1 MKRLYFGVSEN
12 YLFNYI
18 YMTPTMYEKITE
30 GSIKYNQIFANT
42 ISELSASDIVD
53 LTSYL
58 KENDKVSGITITQDI
73 NESYQES
80 LESLLT
86 VVVLFIGSSVLLSCI
101 VLYNL
106 NNINIA
112 ERRREFA
119 TMKVLGYED
128 SQIAKQ
134 IHKENI
140 IISIMGS
147 ILRIIFRITSIF
159 CCT

>member
-1 MKRLYFGVSEN
+1 
-12 YLFNYI
+12 
-18 YMTPTMYEKITE
+18 MTPTMYEKITE